1 MLALVL
7 TAGIAI
13 YLVVRIALAPGPDEW
28 QARVK
33 AGPVSIDVGVP
44 TAIRLATSS
53 NSTTSPLACDS
64 VSCTRAIEPTRRTAS
79 CKAAEASG
87 TRRILRA

>member
-1 MLALVL
+1 MLKKTLLYLFFAILALVL

-28 QARVK
+28 PARVK

-53 NSTTSPLACDS
+53 WFAPWIAGRT
-64 VSCTRAIEPTRRTAS
+64 VPTRF
-79 CKAAEASG
+79 G
-87 TRRILRA
+87 QIQFG